1 TSILVIDNES
11 RGGLYDVLLREK
23 SVNLMYELYPNDLSN
38 YESGAFNDIREY
50 TEYSLVKT
58 DQAQPD
64 LTNVDKIG
72 FLQDVKF
79 GSKIK
84 RPESAVIVQRFE
96 DLINTDFLFPQYYI

>member
-1 TSILVIDNES
+1 TSILVFDNES
-11 RGGLYDVLLREK
+11 RGGLYDVLLRKK

-50 TEYSLVKT
+50 TEYSLDKT

-64 LTNVDKIG
+64 LTIVDKIG

-79 GSKIK
+79 GLKIK
-84 RPESAVIVQRFE
+84 RPESAFIVKKFE
-96 DLINTDFLFPQYYI
+96 GLINTNFSFP